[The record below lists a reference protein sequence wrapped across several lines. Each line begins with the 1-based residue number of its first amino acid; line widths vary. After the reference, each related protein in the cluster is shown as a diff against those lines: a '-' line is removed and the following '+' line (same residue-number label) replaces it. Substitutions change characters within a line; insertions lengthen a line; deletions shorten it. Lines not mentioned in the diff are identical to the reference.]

1 MSRYDN
7 IEDLPTDEKSPD
19 VNELYLVNT
28 LFTNNNDSAQLFNGL
43 QDTVLSGFLFLL
55 LTMPFINNLIKNVFK
70 FTKNSFVLFI
80 LLKSFIFMILYF
92 IIVNFALIK
101 KTVN

>member
-7 IEDLPTDEKSPD
+7 IEDLPTDEKTPD

-55 LTMPFINNLIKNVFK
+55 LTMPFINNLIKNIFK

>member
-7 IEDLPTDEKSPD
+7 IEDLPTDEKNPD

-28 LFTNNNDSAQLFNGL
+28 LFTNNNDSALLFNGL
-43 QDTVLSGFLFLL
+43 KDTVLSGFLFLL

-70 FTKNSFVLFI
+70 FTKNSFILFI
-80 LLKSFIFMILYF
+80 LLKSIIFMILYF
-92 IIVNFALIK
+92 IIVNFSLIK